1 MSAIKLRFYQIPGGE
16 MTSPQPNDLFAVERA
31 TDRVA
36 QFIKFSTLQTVLGGG
51 GGGGGAVASVNG
63 ATGVVVLNTDAIQE
77 AGSPTNKWYTD
88 ARVRACLLT
97 GINTSA
103 GAVITASDSIL
114 SALGKL
120 EFRTNLNDAK
130 VGYADSLVRAA
141 TLTGLNTALT
151 GAVAAGD
158 TILAALGKLEHR
170 MAINDAKDTSGNM
183 KLNADNALAGLGMQW
198 TNTEVGSG
206 PQRFWHFDSEG
217 GTDDGQAAGIGGGTS
232 NGGYDGALNPS
243 LISRIGIA
251 ETLVNKTLTQPT
263 INGATLN
270 NPDVSGN
277 MHGNITFDGVLTFV
291 EAVADMTLN
300 SPTINAGILASVT
313 ASGIWL
319 GQINADGGSVDTKFS
334 IIANTL
340 GEYNFGYRDGSG
352 EWIYDGNLIMR
363 RGDLPDQIDSRI
375 NSAWKGFAGGFAP
388 LDGGLKIPVAY
399 LPDTVLGQLE
409 YQNTW
414 NATTNTPTIPTAAS
428 GNKGWYYIVNVAGST
443 SISGITDWKV
453 GDWLVSNGASWD
465 KVDNTDAV
473 STVNGQA
480 GAVTLN
486 SSHISEVTNLYFT
499 EARVRASLL
508 TGLSTGTGGAV
519 AAGDSVLSALGKL
532 ENRTALNDAKVTYA
546 DASVRACVLTGLST
560 ASTAAVTASDS
571 ILVALG
577 RHEARMVLNDAKT
590 GYTDALVRACVLTGY
605 ATAVES
611 AAVIATDTILAAFGK
626 LEFRVALNDAKVTG
640 SDRITKAGDTGVGSL
655 SFSTGAVITTDR
667 IEINDETVTY
677 AASVNIDL
685 ATANWKNISL
695 TGNISFA
702 TTNRAA
708 RREIRMRIICD
719 STLRT
724 FTFPAWKWL
733 GGTAPANIGVSK
745 TGVLALRC
753 WGTNETDVHAQWIV
767 EP

>member
-16 MTSPQPNDLFAVERA
+16 MTSPQPNDLFAAERA
-31 TDRVA
+31 TDKVA
-36 QFIKFSTLQTVLGGG
+36 QYIKFSTLQALFGG
-51 GGGGGAVASVNG
+51 GGGGGAVSSVNG
-63 ATGVVVLNTDAIQE
+63 AVGVVVLNTDNIQE
-77 AGSPTNKWYTD
+77 SGSPTNKWYTD
-88 ARVRACLLT
+88 TRVRAALLT
-97 GINTSA
+97 GLNTSG
-103 GAVITASDSIL
+103 GAVITASDSVL

-120 EFRTNLNDAK
+120 EARTAINDAK
-130 VGYADSLVRAA
+130 TGFTDAGVRNAL
-141 TLTGLNTALT
+141 LTGLNTALT
-151 GAVAAGD
+151 GSVVSTD
-158 TILAALGKLEHR
+158 TLITAIGRLEHR
-170 MAINDAKDTSGNM
+170 MAINDAKDVTGNV
-183 KLNADNALAGLGMQW
+183 KLNANNALFGYGFQIQNDAVL
-198 TNTEVGSG
+198 SG
-206 PQRFWHFDSEG
+206 PERFWHFDSTDG
-217 GTDDGQAAGIGGGTS
+217 CDDGQAAGFSGGTS
-232 NGGYDGALNPS
+232 NGGYSGLENPS
-243 LISRIGIA
+243 LVSRIGIA
-251 ETLVNKTLTQPT
+251 ENLWNKTLTSPQINGPSISNPDIT
-263 INGATLN
+263 GNVNGNFQFSGSVSFVEPVPDMTLTNPILNGAEINGAT
-270 NPDVSGN
+270 VG
-277 MHGNITFDGVLTFV
+277 
-291 EAVADMTLN
+291 
-300 SPTINAGILASVT
+300 SVWT
-313 ASGIWL
+313 
-319 GQINADGGSVDTKFS
+319 GQINADGTNPDTKLS
-334 IIANTL
+334 IVANTL

-352 EWIYDGNLIMR
+352 EWFYDDNLIMR
-363 RGDLPDQIDSRI
+363 RGDLPAQIDGRI
-375 NSAWKGFAGGFAP
+375 NSTWKAQAGGLCP
-388 LDGGLKIPVAY
+388 LDGSSKVPVAY

-414 NATTNTPTIPTAAS
+414 NATTNTPTIPAAAS
-428 GNKGWYYIVNVAGST
+428 GNKGWYYIVSVAGAT

-519 AAGDSVLSALGKL
+519 VAGDSVLSALGKL
-532 ENRTALNDAKVTYA
+532 ENRTVLNDAKVTYA

-577 RHEARMVLNDAKT
+577 RHEARMVLNDAKVS
-590 GYTDALVRACVLTGY
+590 YTDAAVRACLLTGFSV
-605 ATAVES
+605 AIES
-611 AAVIATDTILAAFGK
+611 SALVATDSILVAFGK
-626 LEFRVALNDAKVTG
+626 LEYRVALNDAKSTG
-640 SDRITKAGDTGVGSL
+640 ADRVTKAGDTGVGSL
-655 SFSTGAVITTDR
+655 SFSTGAVITADR

-677 AASVNIDL
+677 AGSVNIDL

-719 STLRT
+719 GTLRT

-733 GGTAPANIGVSK
+733 GGTAPANIGINK

-767 EP
+767 EA